1 MNRWKDRAVQR
12 RKCRSH
18 GVYVEEPH
26 LLPETLSA
34 SMSES
39 QKFGT
44 LCTHVWLLKNLANGS
59 TSKTENSRLLHIFTG
74 THSQFDRSKYRTHDR
89 RKLGPKFDE
98 YSPHVPK
105 TSHIEKLPLEYR
117 CNSHPSSHFS
127 PCLHVVFSRTS
138 SENSR
143 TDQLNC
149 ARKMLAIQSK
159 ARPGIRKSYMD
170 DVLKRG
176 TATRDKHR
184 AATWDS
190 VE

>member
-59 TSKTENSRLLHIFTG
+59 TSKTENSRLLHTLQARTVSSIVQSIERTTDGSWALSSTNTLHTYQRLPILRSCHLSTG
-74 THSQFDRSKYRTHDR
+74 VIRIRA
-89 RKLGPKFDE
+89 
-98 YSPHVPK
+98 V
-105 TSHIEKLPLEYR
+105 TS
-117 CNSHPSSHFS
+117 
-127 PCLHVVFSRTS
+127 LHV
-138 SENSR
+138 
-143 TDQLNC
+143 C
-149 ARKMLAIQSK
+149 MLSFHGQAVK
-159 ARPGIRKSYMD
+159 
-170 DVLKRG
+170 
-176 TATRDKHR
+176 TA
-184 AATWDS
+184 ALIS
-190 VE
+190 